1 MLEREGAAAAAALMG
16 PLIKGASLE
25 FRSDAAWQVQ
35 DKTWMIVTGEIL
47 LPYSALRGFFLFRL
61 YPYTLY
67 GKKAFRGGKREVDP
81 LTFPFSSVDPRHYS
95 VVFLGGGREGQ
106 AIGIHDITCAK
117 NIL

>member
-1 MLEREGAAAAAALMG
+1 MLEREGAAASAALMG

-25 FRSDAAWQVQ
+25 FRSDASWQVQ

-81 LTFPFSSVDPRHYS
+81 LTLPLFKRRSTTLLRRF
-95 VVFLGGGREGQ
+95 FGWWGEGQ
-106 AIGIHDITCAK
+106 AIGIHGITCAK
-117 NIL
+117 NIP